1 MTFELKWLNVSWDW
15 NQFCVTGL
23 RPFGSGSSDLLPCFQ
38 EIVLQFPT
46 YTLFAAVSAYNFG
59 IYNRCVARNRT
70 QLMAINIRALLSL
83 LLALLAGIKLEEFY
97 RLGSTLYASDIL
109 VACSEVLMWLVHS
122 GYLLSSRRC
131 GVLSHRGSLAIL
143 VLWLAIFVLD
153 AVWLRSSRNFD
164 WWPWSLITFLLD
176 VCYLTTLLPKGR
188 AIYVPF
194 RHGNESDGRDNSEQ
208 ADNESSALLARR
220 YTYFH
225 FDFHEVHLGH
235 AQDEANLCSRFLF
248 HWVDPLISKGV
259 AGNLKRIED
268 LFDLPD
274 ALNISRISERFQT
287 SVSSTKKLF
296 WALHKVFGK
305 EFYFIGILRFV
316 ADISTFAGPLLLG
329 GLLAQ
334 EPAHNDHDEE
344 VNWQPYLY
352 AFGLF
357 CTQLLYAFCS
367 THFSWRMSMVGMKM
381 RIGMVSAIYRKSL
394 EARGLKNTQPEILNL
409 MSTDTDRIV
418 NSCIS
423 FHSFW
428 SIPFQLFTT
437 LYLLYTQLGAA
448 FVAGVVFA
456 ASLIPINRWLAKRI
470 AGYSQGLMSAK
481 DARLSTTKEV
491 INGAKQIKLHAWEDV
506 FIKKIRALRQ
516 GEIKFLSK
524 RKYLD
529 ALCVYFW
536 ATTPVL
542 MCFFTFGVSVWMG
555 SSLLATTTYTSVA
568 LLNLLIGPLNAF
580 PWVLN
585 GLVEAWISIKRVQEL
600 IDLPDLDFGS
610 YYDPVVKDN
619 SAVDLANEPP
629 VVLQLKN
636 ASFEYDSLQSDENKP
651 RHNFRLENINI
662 IIKRGELIC
671 IKGPVGGGKSS
682 FIAALVGDIN
692 CLKGSICV
700 QDISS
705 GFGYV
710 PQSPWLQRCTIRDN
724 IIWGSVFDEQRYK
737 SVLYA
742 CALCEDIS
750 NLGGDLAGV
759 GENGHTLSG
768 GQRIRLAL
776 ARAVYQNKKVYIF
789 DDILAS
795 LDAHVANHIVKN
807 CLLGLLKDKTRII
820 VTRSVTLF
828 YYAHKILNIENGKI
842 ALNDYMSESIDL
854 SLEDSSRD
862 DLNSG
867 VDLECI
873 KSIDLKTPYVDQ
885 EKKKLDDLMLEESRE
900 FGYLSSQVF
909 ACYWKA
915 IANPLAIS
923 VLLSVLLMQVT
934 RNLSDAWLA
943 HWVTDTTLHSNKNLS
958 TTPGYV
964 ARMMYKNV
972 NNGSMAPHS
981 TSFYLGIYASL
992 TLSNTLLTLARAFL
1006 FAYAGLKA
1014 AKHIHEKLLHAV
1026 MYTKF
1031 NFFDITSVGRILNRF
1046 SSDTYT
1052 VDDSLPFILNIFLAQ
1067 LAGLIGA
1074 VSISLYA
1081 MPWLGLIVLPMIP
1094 IYLNLQYRYRHASR
1108 DIKRLSTNALSP
1120 LYTHFTETIQGL
1132 VTIRTMRA
1140 SVRFQRDFLTKLEE
1154 SMKAQLTASAAQSW
1168 LSLRLQL
1175 LGALLVGSAGL
1186 LASVTAAH
1194 ATNPGLVG
1202 LAISYALSITSLLS
1216 GVLNAIAETEQELVA
1231 VERLHQY
1238 LELDGED
1245 RSGTIIN
1252 PPFGWPNQGVLN
1264 FSNVQFRYREHLPP
1278 ALHNFTFKTEAF
1290 ERLAIVGRTGAGKSS
1305 ILAALLRVE
1314 PITGGEISLDFVNLK
1329 ELSLNILRDRIGLIT
1344 QEPFLFEGT
1353 VRENLDPRST
1363 YHDTEILHAIT
1374 NCTAITYLVQNLGG
1388 LDGKLEKDG
1397 SNLSAGQK
1405 QLICL
1410 ARALLKNF
1418 KVICIDE
1425 GTSNLDKDS
1434 EFAMHQAL
1442 HNCFKHSTI
1451 ILIAHRLSSLNSV
1464 ERIIVMDQGEIKEQ
1478 GTPEELSRDTTTIFH
1493 SMLLAQHINIEE
1505 FCKRK

>member
-1 MTFELKWLNVSWDW
+1 MTFDFKWINISWDW

-23 RPFGSGSSDLLPCFQ
+23 RPFGSESNDLLPCFQ

-46 YTLFAAVSAYNFG
+46 YSLFAAISAYNFG
-59 IYNRCVARNRT
+59 LYKRCVSRNRT
-70 QLMAINIRALLSL
+70 QLRAINIRVLVSL
-83 LLALLAGIKLEEFY
+83 LLALLAVIKLEEFY
-97 RLGSTLYASDIL
+97 RLGTKLYDSDIL
-109 VACSEVLMWLVHS
+109 ISCTEVLMWLVHS
-122 GYLLSSRRC
+122 GHLLSSRRV
-131 GVLSHRGSLAIL
+131 GELSHRGPLLML
-143 VLWLAIFVLD
+143 VVWLAIFVLD
-153 AVWLRSSRNFD
+153 AIWLRSSLDFD
-164 WWPWSLITFLLD
+164 WWPWSVIIFLLD
-176 VCYLTTLLPKGR
+176 ICYLTTLLPKGR
-188 AIYVPF
+188 AIYVPIYLPDE
-194 RHGNESDGRDNSEQ
+194 NENGPADSE
-208 ADNESSALLARR
+208 NSALLAQR

-225 FDFHEVHLGH
+225 FDFHEAHLGH
-235 AQDEANLCSRFLF
+235 AQDEANLSSRFLF
-248 HWVDPLISKGV
+248 HWVNPLISKGV

-287 SVSSTKKLF
+287 SISSTKNLF

-305 EFYFIGILRFV
+305 EFYLIGILRFV

-334 EPAHNDHDEE
+334 EPAHKDHDES

-352 AFGLF
+352 ASGLF

-448 FVAGVVFA
+448 FIAGVIFA
-456 ASLIPINRWLAKRI
+456 VSLIPINRWLAKRI
-470 AGYSQGLMSAK
+470 ANYSQGLMSAK

-491 INGAKQIKLHAWEDV
+491 INGAKQIKLHAWEDI
-506 FIKKIRALRQ
+506 FLQKILILRKK
-516 GEIKFLSK
+516 EIKFLAK

-555 SSLLATTTYTSVA
+555 NPLIATTTYTSVA

-585 GLVEAWISIKRVQEL
+585 GLIESWISIKRVQEL

-610 YYDPVVKDN
+610 YYNPVVKGN
-619 SAVDLANEPP
+619 SSVDLVNEAP
-629 VVLQLKN
+629 VILQLKN
-636 ASFEYDSLQSDENKP
+636 ATFEHDTLQTDEINL
-651 RHNFRLENINI
+651 RHNFRLENINLL
-662 IIKRGELIC
+662 IKKGELVC

-700 QDISS
+700 QDITS

-710 PQSPWLQRCTIRDN
+710 SQSPWLQRGTIRDN

-750 NLGGDLAGV
+750 NLGGDLLGV
-759 GENGHTLSG
+759 GENGHTLS
-768 GQRIRLAL
+768 
-776 ARAVYQNKKVYIF
+776 VYIF

-795 LDAHVANHIVKN
+795 LDSHVAHHIVKH

-820 VTRSVTLF
+820 VTRNVTLF
-828 YYAHKILNIENGKI
+828 YYAHQILNIENGKI
-842 ALNDYMSESIDL
+842 TPSDYMSESIDL
-854 SLEDSSRD
+854 SLEDSRE
-862 DLNSG
+862 DLNNDL
-867 VDLECI
+867 DLEC
-873 KSIDLKTPYVDQ
+873 KNSIDLEKSNIDQ
-885 EKKKLDDLMLEESRE
+885 EKKKIDDLMVDETRE
-900 FGYLSSQVF
+900 FGYLSSKVF

-915 IANPLAIS
+915 ITNPLAVS
-923 VLLSVLLMQVT
+923 VLFSVVLMQIT
-934 RNLSDAWLA
+934 RNVSDAWLA
-943 HWVTDTTLHSNKNLS
+943 HWVTDSTLDGNKNSSTTLAHLVK
-958 TTPGYV
+958 PV
-964 ARMMYKNV
+964 YKNTKNV
-972 NNGSMAPHS
+972 STAPPHS

-1014 AKHIHEKLLHAV
+1014 AKYIHEKLLHAV

-1031 NFFDITSVGRILNRF
+1031 NFFDITPVGRILNRF

-1067 LAGLIGA
+1067 LVGLIGA
-1074 VSISLYA
+1074 IGLSLYA
-1081 MPWLGLIVLPMIP
+1081 MPWLGLIIVPMIP
-1094 IYLNLQYRYRHASR
+1094 IYMNLQYRYRHASR
-1108 DIKRLSTNALSP
+1108 DIRRLSTNALSP

-1154 SMKAQLTASAAQSW
+1154 SMKAQLTASAAQNW

-1175 LGALLVGSAGL
+1175 LGALLVGGAGI

-1194 ATNPGLVG
+1194 AINPGLVG
-1202 LAISYALSITSLLS
+1202 LAISYALSITSLLG

-1231 VERLHQY
+1231 VERLYQY
-1238 LELDGED
+1238 LKLDSED
-1245 RSGTIIN
+1245 RSEALVN
-1252 PPFGWPNQGVLN
+1252 PPFGWPNQGVLSFN
-1264 FSNVQFRYREHLPP
+1264 DVQFRYREHLEP
-1278 ALHNFTFKTEAF
+1278 ALKNLTFKTEAF

-1314 PITGGEISLDFVNLK
+1314 PITCGEISLDFVNLRA
-1329 ELSLNILRDRIGLIT
+1329 LSLNVLRDRIGLIT

-1353 VRENLDPRST
+1353 VRENLDPRLM

-1388 LDGKLEKDG
+1388 LDGRLEKG
-1397 SNLSAGQK
+1397 GNNLSAGQK

-1410 ARALLKNF
+1410 ARALLRNF

-1425 GTSNLDKDS
+1425 GTSNLDSDS
-1434 EFAMHQAL
+1434 EFAINQAL
-1442 HNCFKHSTI
+1442 RNCFKHSTV
-1451 ILIAHRLSSLNSV
+1451 ILIAHRLSGLNSV
-1464 ERIIVMDQGEIKEQ
+1464 ERIIVMDQGEIKEL
-1478 GTPEELSRDTTTIFH
+1478 GTPEELARNTTTIFH

-1505 FCKRK
+1505 FCKKN